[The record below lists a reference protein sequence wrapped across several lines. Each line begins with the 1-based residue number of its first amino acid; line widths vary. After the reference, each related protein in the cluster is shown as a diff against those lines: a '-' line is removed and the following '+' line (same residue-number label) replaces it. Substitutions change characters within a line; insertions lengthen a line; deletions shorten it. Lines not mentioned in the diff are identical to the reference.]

1 MTAEQKITEEQI
13 REIVLAAV
21 CEIQEQSGRPLPDVC
36 CGTLCPIGDLDGF
49 DSLNAVEVTVQL
61 TEKLGCE
68 IDGNPF
74 VKGRRALK
82 VEEVAKCLHQL
93 VNKNGAKPK

>member
-1 MTAEQKITEEQI
+1 MDLEQI
-13 REIVLAAV
+13 KKIVLATI
-21 CEIQEQSGRPLPDVC
+21 CEIQEQSGRPLPEVC
-36 CGTLCPIGDLDGF
+36 CDTLRPIGDFDGF
-49 DSLNAVEVTVQL
+49 ASLNAVEVTVQL

-82 VEEVAKCLHQL
+82 VEEVAKNLQQL
-93 VNKNGAKPK
+93 VNKNGAKTK

>member
-1 MTAEQKITEEQI
+1 MTVEEIQ
-13 REIVLAAV
+13 EIVLATV
-21 CEIQEQSGRPLPDVC
+21 CEIQEQSGRPLPKVC
-36 CGTLCPIGDLDGF
+36 CDTLRPIGALDGF
-49 DSLNAVEVTVQL
+49 DSINAVEVTVQL

-74 VKGRRALK
+74 VKGRHALK

-93 VNKNGAKPK
+93 VNENGAKSK

>member
-1 MTAEQKITEEQI
+1 MTVEQKMTEEQI
-13 REIVLAAV
+13 REIVLATV
-21 CEIQEQSGRPLPDVC
+21 CEIQEQSGRPLPEVC
-36 CGTLCPIGDLDGF
+36 CDTLCPIGDLDGF
-49 DSLNAVEVTVQL
+49 DSINAVEVTVQL
-61 TEKLGCE
+61 TEKLGCD

-93 VNKNGAKPK
+93 VNKNGVKSK

>member
-1 MTAEQKITEEQI
+1 MDLEQI
-13 REIVLAAV
+13 KKIVLATI
-21 CEIQEQSGRPLPDVC
+21 CEIQEQSGRPLPEVC
-36 CGTLCPIGDLDGF
+36 CDTLRPIGDFDGF

-82 VEEVAKCLHQL
+82 VEEVAKNLQQL
-93 VNKNGAKPK
+93 VNKNGAKTK

>member
-1 MTAEQKITEEQI
+1 MTVEQI

-21 CEIQEQSGRPLPDVC
+21 CEIQEQSGRPLPEVC
-36 CGTLCPIGDLDGF
+36 CDTLRPIGDFEGF

-82 VEEVAKCLHQL
+82 LEEVAKRLHQL
-93 VNKNGAKPK
+93 VNQNGAEPK